1 MIGNN
6 SGARWLKPDFE
17 VLQSVFSG
25 YGKVFVNWTGDK
37 IPCTVKG
44 YCEIFP
50 DGSPYYGKDNPLYN
64 KDDPKRKTSKD
75 YEFWST
81 LDEAAAACEANQ
93 KINGVGIRL
102 GRYLNT
108 VCIDLD
114 EVEDVNTD
122 GRVKALMEMFPS
134 YTEIS
139 TSGHGIHIFVKGSKG
154 SITECKKIINLDGIS
169 TRLEVYDC
177 DRYMILT
184 GHIISE
190 SREIT
195 DCQAELDKLL
205 EQFKENVEEN
215 TVIEAVS
222 KNDDTL
228 TTDEIYEQLMGNK
241 KVAPLMKYD
250 NTALKKFYKIDDF
263 DNADLSSLDMSLMD
277 EIAYLTCD
285 YDKAVEVFR
294 KSDLYAHR
302 LQVNY
307 EKANRP
313 DYFERT
319 FIKARKY
326 INEHPRIS
334 SQFCANNKDLLT
346 LKKSLINNH
355 LTDMK
360 FAEYLSNKGMF
371 SKIRVMAD
379 MQCKFVQYDDSI
391 GCWDLNNGSDSLIRP
406 VIVAEILRLIDIIQ
420 AKYSN
425 EAELAPIL
433 DYLTYRL
440 NKSGCDGL
448 ISWIRKEP
456 ELQMLQSDFDKP
468 EKVARYINFIDKKL
482 NLDTGEFEDN
492 APEDYSSKSCNIRV
506 SDYLDENGQ
515 IKHNNTVKD
524 YVHSFFTPTYG
535 RDAGYFDDELYNYF
549 LCALGSSLYGSIKE
563 KAVFFLSG
571 PADTGKSVLMDSLG
585 FALNLFGG
593 RRQYFA
599 HLESSFFTVD
609 RKGGNNDALVN
620 LQGVRIARIS
630 EMSTD
635 DKMLN
640 EFIKNITGN
649 DVLTGSR
656 KYENAVTFWNMA
668 TVWVETNHMPTAKNG
683 ADNAFFKRIKCI
695 DCKHIVKPEQQDKD
709 LKTKLQKDLGGWLWL
724 FVEAALAYK
733 RLGLHDCQ
741 KVIDS
746 VKQYRI
752 ESSDILKFADLYLEI
767 TGNERD
773 YIASSVL
780 FERFKEFL
788 RDEQGTDA
796 FAGRIGTLTST
807 LCAANAGKVGQD
819 RRPCGGRRSRVITG
833 IRFKND
839 VPVVGVAESE
849 EFDPDSFQF

>member
-1 MIGNN
+1 MNGSN
-6 SGARWLKPDFE
+6 SCADWLKPDFG
-17 VLQSVFSG
+17 VLKSVFSG

-37 IPCTVKG
+37 IPCTAKG

-50 DGSPYYGKDNPLYN
+50 DGTPYYSKDDPNYN
-64 KDDPKRKTSKD
+64 KDDPRRKTSKD

-81 LDEAAAACEANQ
+81 LDDAAAAFEANP

-102 GRYLNT
+102 NRFLNT

-122 GRVKALMEMFPS
+122 GRVEALMEMRPS
-134 YTEIS
+134 YTEVS
-139 TSGHGIHIFVKGSKG
+139 TSGHGIHIFMKGNKG
-154 SITECKKIINLDGIS
+154 SITESKKVVSFGGYS
-169 TRLEVYDC
+169 SKLEIYDC
-177 DRYMILT
+177 DRYMITT
-184 GHIISE
+184 GHMIGE
-190 SREIT
+190 CREIV
-195 DCQAELDKLL
+195 DCQDRLDKLL
-205 EQFKENVEEN
+205 EQFKEDTDTN
-215 TVIEAVS
+215 TVIEVVS
-222 KNDDTL
+222 EKEDTS
-228 TTDEIYEQLMGNK
+228 TTDGIYEQLMENK

-250 NTALKKFYKIDDF
+250 KTALKKFYKMDDF

-277 EIAYLTCD
+277 EIAYLTCG

-302 LQVNY
+302 LRVNY

-334 SQFCANNKDLLT
+334 SQFCANDKDLLT
-346 LKKSLINNH
+346 LKNSLVNNH

-492 APEDYSSKSCNIRV
+492 DLKDYSSKSCNIRV

-515 IKHNNTVKD
+515 IIEEIAMKNRCVYIIDTQ
-524 YVHSFFTPTYG
+524 SA
-535 RDAGYFDDELYNYF
+535 DA
-549 LCALGSSLYGSIKE
+549 SL
-563 KAVFFLSG
+563 
-571 PADTGKSVLMDSLG
+571 
-585 FALNLFGG
+585 
-593 RRQYFA
+593 
-599 HLESSFFTVD
+599 
-609 RKGGNNDALVN
+609 
-620 LQGVRIARIS
+620 
-630 EMSTD
+630 
-635 DKMLN
+635 
-640 EFIKNITGN
+640 
-649 DVLTGSR
+649 LT
-656 KYENAVTFWNMA
+656 
-668 TVWVETNHMPTAKNG
+668 
-683 ADNAFFKRIKCI
+683 
-695 DCKHIVKPEQQDKD
+695 
-709 LKTKLQKDLGGWLWL
+709 
-724 FVEAALAYK
+724 
-733 RLGLHDCQ
+733 
-741 KVIDS
+741 
-746 VKQYRI
+746 
-752 ESSDILKFADLYLEI
+752 
-767 TGNERD
+767 
-773 YIASSVL
+773 
-780 FERFKEFL
+780 
-788 RDEQGTDA
+788 
-796 FAGRIGTLTST
+796 
-807 LCAANAGKVGQD
+807 
-819 RRPCGGRRSRVITG
+819 
-833 IRFKND
+833 
-839 VPVVGVAESE
+839 
-849 EFDPDSFQF
+849 